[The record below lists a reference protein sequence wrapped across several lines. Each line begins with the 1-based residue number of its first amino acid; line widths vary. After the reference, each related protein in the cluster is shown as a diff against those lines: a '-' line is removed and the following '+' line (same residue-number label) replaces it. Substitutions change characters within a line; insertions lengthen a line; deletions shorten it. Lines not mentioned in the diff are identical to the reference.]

1 MVMTIAEELKQEGR
15 REGLEQG
22 LEQGREQGREQGLEQ
37 GREQGREQGKLET
50 ARAFLQNG
58 VSVDIIIRSTGLSRE
73 QIEALRH

>member
-1 MVMTIAEELKQEGR
+1 MVMTIAEELEQKGR

-22 LEQGREQGREQGLEQ
+22 REEGREE
-37 GREQGREQGKLET
+37 GKLET

-73 QIEALRH
+73 QIDALRH